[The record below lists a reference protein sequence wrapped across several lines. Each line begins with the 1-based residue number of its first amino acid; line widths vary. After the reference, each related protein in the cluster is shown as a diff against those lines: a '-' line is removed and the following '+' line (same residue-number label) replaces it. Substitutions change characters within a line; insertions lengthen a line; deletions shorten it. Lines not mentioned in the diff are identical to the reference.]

1 MHYIKLEIIK
11 IRKAKAPVK
20 RRMDWSTPTEIQE
33 KTGQ

>member
-20 RRMDWSTPTEIQE
+20 RRMDLAHRLKIQE